1 MGAWRVANERQ
12 QCTLQQIQN
21 EHKVMSMKL
30 QANVDKNKEDEKAEF
45 SNEVGKVKADM
56 GRIQIE
62 SNSKGVEEKYENIV
76 TLHTS
81 IENEMKR
88 ERDLLENK
96 YKLEI
101 SRLKSEMKEQGEK
114 ESLLISK
121 KAESVVKDKEKELEE
136 KEAVYK
142 KNTKAI
148 ETKLSKALEVAKK
161 FKDAA
166 AVKDKSNKDSE
177 LSLNKTKEDKDK
189 LTSEIKILRETLQK
203 STEKEQSSLKQIT
216 NANTKFEKESKAKQT
231 EILKLTTEKDE
242 VSSTL
247 LQLRE
252 EKDSSALK
260 YKDQLQ
266 DLKKVHDKDLKG
278 KLNEQQSSYS
288 STINQ
293 LKKDLENKND
303 NSAKFVKLQ
312 EELKGS
318 IETMS
323 SMKTAH
329 ETELSK
335 KVEEIKVTTASLR
348 EESNNSLEQ
357 KILLVVKDKDKELEE
372 KEVIFG
378 EKLKVLEQQH
388 KIALVS
394 SNNKLKS
401 STEESSRMNSVLQNR
416 MAKHA
421 DDLKL
426 YYDEKL
432 NSAKIEA
439 DVSKKAFK
447 ADLLDKENSIP

>member
-1 MGAWRVANERQ
+1 MG
-12 QCTLQQIQN
+12 
-21 EHKVMSMKL
+21 
-30 QANVDKNKEDEKAEF
+30 
-45 SNEVGKVKADM
+45 
-56 GRIQIE
+56 
-62 SNSKGVEEKYENIV
+62 
-76 TLHTS
+76 
-81 IENEMKR
+81 
-88 ERDLLENK
+88 
-96 YKLEI
+96 
-101 SRLKSEMKEQGEK
+101 
-114 ESLLISK
+114 
-121 KAESVVKDKEKELEE
+121 
-136 KEAVYK
+136 
-142 KNTKAI
+142 
-148 ETKLSKALEVAKK
+148 
-161 FKDAA
+161 DAA
-166 AVKDKSNKDSE
+166 VAKDKSNKDSE

-203 STEKEQSSLKQIT
+203 STEKEQSSLKQI
-216 NANTKFEKESKAKQT
+216 ANTKFEKESKAKQK

-335 KVEEIKVTTASLR
+335 KVEEIKVTTANLR

-372 KEVIFG
+372 KEAGYKKNTKAI
-378 EKLKVLEQQH
+378 ETKLSKALE
-388 KIALVS
+388 V
-394 SNNKLKS
+394 
-401 STEESSRMNSVLQNR
+401 
-416 MAKHA
+416 AK
-421 DDLKL
+421 K
-426 YYDEKL
+426 
-432 NSAKIEA
+432 
-439 DVSKKAFK
+439 FK
-447 ADLLDKENSIP
+447 DAAA